1 MKRKLTLGLVMLLIG
16 LQLIGCGNKTE
27 ENTNEETSSV
37 TESYEAIYFK
47 DIEIIDKVALGD
59 YKNLEVV
66 SNVTAITD
74 EDVDN
79 YIDYMLSMSPELVE
93 VTDRDVVENGDV
105 ANIDYEGKKDGVAF
119 DGGTAQGYD
128 LGIGTGAFIPG
139 FEEGL
144 VGAKVGETIDLNLTF
159 PENYGAADLA
169 GADVVFT
176 VTVNKIS
183 KEITPEFTDEYVAG
197 LGIENVA
204 TVEDYRVYLKN
215 MMEDAEEE
223 YALQDVQTQVIT
235 MVTENAT
242 VTEVP
247 QELIDRFYNV
257 NKNNMS
263 YNAMMYGMDLESF
276 VSAYYGMD
284 AETFEKETIAAAE
297 ISAKQALVCLAIAEA
312 ENLTLTEEDAEK
324 AIEENYASYG
334 YADADTFKK
343 SIDLEEYKDSLLLNK
358 VLDFLVENAT
368 ITEVP
373 EITE

>member
-1 MKRKLTLGLVMLLIG
+1 MKRKITLGLVMLLIG

-27 ENTNEETSSV
+27 ENTNEETSSA

-47 DIEIIDKVALGD
+47 DIEISDKVVLGD

-105 ANIDYEGKKDGVAF
+105 ANIDYVGKKDGVAF

-159 PENYGAADLA
+159 PENYGSPELD
-169 GADVVFT
+169 GSDVVFT
-176 VTVNKIS
+176 VNVNKIS
-183 KEITPEFTDEYVAG
+183 KKVTPEFTDEYVAG

-204 TVEDYRVYLKN
+204 TVEEYRVYLKN

-223 YALQDVQTQVIT
+223 YALQDVQTQIIT

-284 AETFEKETIAAAE
+284 AETFEKETIATAE
-297 ISAKQALVCLAIAEA
+297 ISAKQALVCLAIAEN
-312 ENLTLTEEDAEK
+312 ENLTLTEEDVEK

>member
-1 MKRKLTLGLVMLLIG
+1 MKRKLALGLVMLLIG
-16 LQLIGCGNKTE
+16 LQLIGCSNETK
-27 ENTNEETSSV
+27 ENTNEETTSA

-47 DIEIIDKVALGD
+47 DIEIGEKVVLGD

-66 SNVTAITD
+66 STVSAITD

-93 VTDRDVVENGDV
+93 VTDRDVVEIGDV

-128 LGIGTGAFIPG
+128 LGIGSGSFIEG

-144 VGAKVGETIDLNLTF
+144 VGVKKGETVDLNLTF
-159 PENYGAADLA
+159 PENYHSEDLA
-169 GADVVFT
+169 GAEVVFT
-176 VTVNKIS
+176 VTVNAIY
-183 KEITPEFTDEYVAG
+183 EEATPEFTDEYVAG

-204 TVEDYRVYLKN
+204 TVAEYREYLRT
-215 MMEDAEEE
+215 MMVEAEEE
-223 YALQDVQTQVIT
+223 YALQDVQTQVIS
-235 MVTENAT
+235 MVTDNAT

-257 NKNNMS
+257 NMNNIS
-263 YNAMMYGMDLESF
+263 YNAMMYGMDVESF

-284 AETFEKETIAAAE
+284 AETFEAETIAAAE
-297 ISAKQALVCLAIAEA
+297 ISANQALVCLAIAKA
-312 ENLTLTEEDAEK
+312 ENLTITDEDMEQAV
-324 AIEENYASYG
+324 EENYAGYG
-334 YADADTFKK
+334 YASADAFKEAV
-343 SIDLEEYKDSLLLNK
+343 DLEEYKDSLLLNK
-358 VLDFLVENAT
+358 VVDFLVENAT

>member
-27 ENTNEETSSV
+27 ENTNEETGSV

-47 DIEIIDKVALGD
+47 DIEISDKVALGD

-169 GADVVFT
+169 GAEVVFT

-204 TVEDYRVYLKN
+204 TVEEYRVYLKN

-223 YALQDVQTQVIT
+223 YALQDVQTQIIT

-257 NKNNMS
+257 NKNNMA

-284 AETFEKETIAAAE
+284 AETFEKETVAAAE
-297 ISAKQALVCLAIAEA
+297 TSAKQALVCLAIAEN
-312 ENLTLTEEDAEK
+312 ENLTLTEEDVEK

>member
-1 MKRKLTLGLVMLLIG
+1 MKRKLALGLVMLLIG

-27 ENTNEETSSV
+27 ENTNEETSSA

-47 DIEIIDKVALGD
+47 DIEISDKVVLGD

-93 VTDRDVVENGDV
+93 VTDRDVVEMGDV

-159 PENYGAADLA
+159 PENYGADLA

-284 AETFEKETIAAAE
+284 AETFEAETIAAAE